1 MKPTSV
7 LQTSGASISA
17 MATCAR
23 AHRPAGLGCE
33 GWALP
38 AAGGAPRTGTRAGCA
53 RRAPSLLPPQPP
65 ASPPASLPELARL
78 AVHAGQQQPGGLADV
93 VAVHGEAAAVAG
105 VRHGHPDP
113 LHQRRQHEEGPAAGE
128 GPETR

>member
-1 MKPTSV
+1 MCEEGCPH
-7 LQTSGASISA
+7 
-17 MATCAR
+17 R
-23 AHRPAGLGCE
+23 APPPRDLP
-33 GWALP
+33 P
-38 AAGGAPRTGTRAGCA
+38 AA
-53 RRAPSLLPPQPP
+53 
-65 ASPPASLPELARL
+65 LPELARL

-128 GPETR
+128 GPRRVSAAVAGAARSAPPLLTADFPTASRSPASPFSLETLSLNSK